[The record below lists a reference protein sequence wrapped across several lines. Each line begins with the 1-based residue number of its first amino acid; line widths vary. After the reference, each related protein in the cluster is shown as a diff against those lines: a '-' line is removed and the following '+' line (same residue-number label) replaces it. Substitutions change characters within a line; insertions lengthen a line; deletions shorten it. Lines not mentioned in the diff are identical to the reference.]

1 MAVAN
6 PLSISKQPFFGR
18 LFAHSVEFKATVM
31 WLTGTALLVIG
42 LVVFANSFAA
52 EGEVEDWFDPAAV
65 PPIVFEYGIC
75 RPSRSCSRFSKK
87 TDQIPARKGTRFG
100 VRFGVENRT
109 VIPNVLIKEMWTH
122 PPLENPKTGEVITET
137 IDEWAWVDTFTGSV
151 FVASITIDRKWKAV
165 PGEWTIEL
173 YLIGKYTKGRPVEK
187 WPYQVRILEKTFF
200 VYEPKAGK

>member
-65 PPIVFEYGIC
+65 PPIVFAAAGGAAHATAAGVAGARAGDRAGDRRRAAVGHQGRGPGQAGC
-75 RPSRSCSRFSKK
+75 LRLRP
-87 TDQIPARKGTRFG
+87 
-100 VRFGVENRT
+100 
-109 VIPNVLIKEMWTH
+109 
-122 PPLENPKTGEVITET
+122 
-137 IDEWAWVDTFTGSV
+137 
-151 FVASITIDRKWKAV
+151 
-165 PGEWTIEL
+165 PGAE
-173 YLIGKYTKGRPVEK
+173 RR
-187 WPYQVRILEKTFF
+187 Q
-200 VYEPKAGK
+200 